1 MGDRRKNSGIR
12 GSILKQINDM
22 KLKDKVAIITGSS
35 KGIGAGIAK
44 EYAKEGAS
52 VVVNYSSSIESADRV
67 VDEITQMGGSA
78 IAIQADISKVADIKK
93 LFTETDKAYGR
104 LDILVNNASVWRYEM
119 LEEISEETFQLQ
131 ITTGLMAQ
139 MFCAKEAVAR
149 FGENGGSIINL
160 SSTISLNPIP
170 GTLIYCAVK
179 AGIDSLAKT
188 LAKELG
194 PRNIRVNTIAPGM
207 TESEGSTADGR
218 PGSAMEKYYL
228 DQTPLGR
235 IGLPI
240 DIAKVAV
247 FLASEDAGWV
257 TGERITVAGGLL

>member
-1 MGDRRKNSGIR
+1 
-12 GSILKQINDM
+12 M
-22 KLKDKVAIITGSS
+22 KLKDKIAVITGSS

-44 EYAKEGAS
+44 EYAREGAK
-52 VVVNYSSSIESADRV
+52 VVVNYASSKESADRV
-67 VDEITQMGGSA
+67 VEQIIRNGGTA
-78 IAIQADISKVADIKK
+78 IAVQADISKIADIKR
-93 LFTETDKAYGR
+93 LFDEVNKAYGR

-119 LEEISEETFQLQ
+119 LEDISEETFKLQ
-131 ITTGLMAQ
+131 ITTGLMAH
-139 MFCAKEAVAR
+139 MFCAQQAVAM
-149 FGENGGSIINL
+149 FGEDGGSIINL

-179 AGIDSLAKT
+179 AGVDSIAKT

-194 PRNIRVNTIAPGM
+194 PKNIRVNTIAPGM

-235 IGLPI
+235 IGMPL

>member
-1 MGDRRKNSGIR
+1 
-12 GSILKQINDM
+12 M
-22 KLKDKVAIITGSS
+22 KLKDKVAIVTGSS

-44 EYAKEGAS
+44 EFAIQGAK
-52 VVVNYSSSIESADRV
+52 VVVNYSNSKESADKV
-67 VDEITQMGGSA
+67 VEEILQNGGSA
-78 IAIQADISKVADIKK
+78 IAVQADISKLADITILFGETKK
-93 LFTETDKAYGR
+93 AFGK
-104 LDILVNNASVWRYEM
+104 LDILVNNAGVWRYEM
-119 LEEISEETFQLQ
+119 LEDVSEETFHLQ
-131 ITTGLMAQ
+131 VNTHLMAHI
-139 MFCAKEAVAR
+139 FCAQQAVAM

-160 SSTISLNPIP
+160 SSTVSLNPIP

-218 PGSAMEKYYL
+218 PGSEMEKYYL
-228 DQTPLGR
+228 DQTPLAR
-235 IGLPI
+235 IGLPE

-247 FLASEDAGWV
+247 FFASEDSAWV
-257 TGERITVAGGLL
+257 TGERITAAGGLL

>member
-1 MGDRRKNSGIR
+1 
-12 GSILKQINDM
+12 M
-22 KLKDKVAIITGSS
+22 KLKDKVAVITGSS

-44 EYAKEGAS
+44 EYAREGAK
-52 VVVNYSSSIESADRV
+52 VIVNYSSSKEYADRV
-67 VDEITQMGGSA
+67 VEEIIQSGGTA
-78 IAIQADISKVADIKK
+78 IAVQADISKIADIKR
-93 LFTETDKAYGR
+93 LFEEVNKAYGR
-104 LDILVNNASVWRYEM
+104 LDILVNNASLWRYEM
-119 LEEISEETFQLQ
+119 LADVSEETFQLQ
-131 ITTGLMAQ
+131 IATGLMAHI
-139 MFCAKEAVAR
+139 FCAKEAVAM
-149 FGENGGSIINL
+149 FGEGGGSIINL

-179 AGIDSLAKT
+179 AGVDSIAKT

-194 PRNIRVNTIAPGM
+194 PKNIRVNTIAPGM

-218 PGSAMEKYYL
+218 PGSTMEKYYL

-235 IGLPI
+235 IGMPV

-247 FLASEDAGWV
+247 FLASEDAAWV

>member
-1 MGDRRKNSGIR
+1 
-12 GSILKQINDM
+12 M
-22 KLKDKVAIITGSS
+22 KLKDKVAIVTGSS

-44 EYAKEGAS
+44 EYAREGAK
-52 VVVNYSSSIESADRV
+52 VIVNYSSSKDYADRV
-67 VDEITQMGGSA
+67 VDEITQGGGTA
-78 IAIQADISKVADIKK
+78 IAVQADISKIEGITK
-93 LFTETDKAYGR
+93 LFEETKTAYGT
-104 LDILVNNASVWRYEM
+104 LDILVNNASVWKYEM
-119 LEEISEETFQLQ
+119 LEDVSEKTFQMQ
-131 ITTGLMAQ
+131 ITTGLMAHI
-139 MFCAKEAVAR
+139 FCAQKAVSL
-149 FGENGGSIINL
+149 FGEKGGSIINL

-179 AGIDSLAKT
+179 AGVDSIAKT

-194 PRNIRVNTIAPGM
+194 PKNIRINTIAPGM

-235 IGLPI
+235 VGLPK

>member
-1 MGDRRKNSGIR
+1 MNKLRN
-12 GSILKQINDM
+12 M
-22 KLKDKVAIITGSS
+22 KLKDKVAVITGSS

-44 EYAKEGAS
+44 EYAREGAK
-52 VVVNYSSSIESADRV
+52 VVVNYSSSKESADRV
-67 VDEITQMGGSA
+67 VEEITQNGGTA
-78 IAIQADISKVADIKK
+78 IAVQADISKIADIKK
-93 LFTETDKAYGR
+93 LFEETRKAYGR

-119 LEEISEETFQLQ
+119 LADVSEETFQLQ
-131 ITTGLMAQ
+131 VTTGLMAQ
-139 MFCAKEAVAR
+139 IFCAKEAAAM
-149 FGENGGSIINL
+149 FDEAGGSIINL

-179 AGIDSLAKT
+179 AGIDSIART

-194 PRNIRVNTIAPGM
+194 PKNIRVNTIAPGM

-235 IGLPI
+235 IGMPI

-247 FLASEDAGWV
+247 FLASEDAGWI

>member
-1 MGDRRKNSGIR
+1 LQADKYKLNKLRN
-12 GSILKQINDM
+12 M
-22 KLKDKVAIITGSS
+22 KLKDKVAVITGSS

-44 EYAKEGAS
+44 EYAREGAK
-52 VVVNYSSSIESADRV
+52 VVVNYSSSKESADRV
-67 VDEITQMGGSA
+67 IEEITQNGGSA
-78 IAIQADISKVADIKK
+78 IAVQADISKIADIKR
-93 LFTETDKAYGR
+93 LFEETRKAYGR

-119 LEEISEETFQLQ
+119 LADVSEETFQLQ
-131 ITTGLMAQ
+131 VTTGLMAQ
-139 MFCAKEAVAR
+139 IFCAKEAAAM
-149 FGENGGSIINL
+149 FDEAGGSIINL

-179 AGIDSLAKT
+179 AGIDSIART

-194 PRNIRVNTIAPGM
+194 PKNIRVNTIAPGM

-235 IGLPI
+235 IGMPI
-240 DIAKVAV
+240 DIAKVAL
-247 FLASEDAGWV
+247 FLASEDAGWI

>member
-1 MGDRRKNSGIR
+1 
-12 GSILKQINDM
+12 M
-22 KLKDKVAIITGSS
+22 KLKGKVAVITGSS

-44 EYAKEGAS
+44 EFAREGAK
-52 VVVNYSSSIESADRV
+52 VVVNYSSSKEYADKV
-67 VDEITQMGGSA
+67 VDEITKKGGTA
-78 IAIQADISKVADIKK
+78 VAVQANISKIEEIKK
-93 LFTETDKAYGR
+93 LFEKTKKAYGR

-119 LEEISEETFQLQ
+119 LEDISEKSFLLQ
-131 ITTGLMAQ
+131 IRTGLMAH
-139 MFCAKEAVAR
+139 MFTSQQAVKM
-149 FGENGGSIINL
+149 FGEEGGSIINL

-179 AGIDSLAKT
+179 AGVDSIAKT

-194 PRNIRVNTIAPGM
+194 PKNIRVNTIAPGM

-218 PGSAMEKYYL
+218 PGSAMEKHYL

-235 IGLPI
+235 IGLPV

-247 FLASEDAGWV
+247 FLGSRTESV
-257 TGERITVAGGLL
+257 LSF

>member
-1 MGDRRKNSGIR
+1 MT
-12 GSILKQINDM
+12 L

-44 EYAKEGAS
+44 EFAREGAK
-52 VVVNYSSSIESADRV
+52 VVVNYASSEESADRV
-67 VDEITQMGGSA
+67 VEEITRNGGTA
-78 IAIQADISKVADIKK
+78 VAVQADISKIADIKR
-93 LFTETDKAYGR
+93 LFEEAMKAYGK

-119 LEEISEETFQLQ
+119 LADVSEETFQLQ
-131 ITTGLMAQ
+131 ITTGLMAHI
-139 MFCAKEAVAR
+139 FCAQQAVAM
-149 FGENGGSIINL
+149 FGNDGGSIINL
-160 SSTISLNPIP
+160 SSTISLNPVP

-179 AGIDSLAKT
+179 AGVDSLAKT

-194 PRNIRVNTIAPGM
+194 PKKIRVNTIAPGM

-218 PGSAMEKYYL
+218 PGSAMEKYFL
-228 DQTPLGR
+228 DLTPLGR

-247 FLASEDAGWV
+247 FLASEDSSWV

>member
-1 MGDRRKNSGIR
+1 MNKLRN
-12 GSILKQINDM
+12 M
-22 KLKDKVAIITGSS
+22 KLKDKVAVITGSS

-44 EYAKEGAS
+44 EYAREGAK
-52 VVVNYSSSIESADRV
+52 VVVNYSSSKESADRV
-67 VDEITQMGGSA
+67 VEEITQNGGSA
-78 IAIQADISKVADIKK
+78 IAVQADISKIADIKR
-93 LFTETDKAYGR
+93 LFEETSKAYGR

-119 LEEISEETFQLQ
+119 LADVSEETFQLQ
-131 ITTGLMAQ
+131 VTTGLMAQ
-139 MFCAKEAVAR
+139 IFCAKEAAAK
-149 FGENGGSIINL
+149 FDEAGGSIINL

-179 AGIDSLAKT
+179 AGIDSIART

-194 PRNIRVNTIAPGM
+194 PKNIRVNTIAPGM

-235 IGLPI
+235 IGMPI

-247 FLASEDAGWV
+247 FLASEDAGWI

>member
-1 MGDRRKNSGIR
+1 
-12 GSILKQINDM
+12 
-22 KLKDKVAIITGSS
+22 
-35 KGIGAGIAK
+35 
-44 EYAKEGAS
+44 EGAKI
-52 VVVNYSSSIESADRV
+52 VVNYSSSKELADKV
-67 VDEITQMGGSA
+67 VNEITQNGGTA
-78 IAIQADISKVADIKK
+78 IAVQADISKLVDIKR
-93 LFTETDKAYGR
+93 LFEETNKVYGR
-104 LDILVNNASVWRYEM
+104 LDILVNNASVWKYEM
-119 LEEISEETFQLQ
+119 LEEVSEETFHLQ

-139 MFCAKEAVAR
+139 IFCAQQAVKM
-149 FGENGGSIINL
+149 FDENGGSIINL
-160 SSTISLNPIP
+160 SSTISMNPIP
-170 GTLIYCAVK
+170 GTLIYSAVK

-188 LAKELG
+188 LSKELG
-194 PRNIRVNTIAPGM
+194 AKKIRVNTIAPGM

-247 FLASEDAGWV
+247 FLASDDAGWV

>member
-1 MGDRRKNSGIR
+1 
-12 GSILKQINDM
+12 M
-22 KLKDKVAIITGSS
+22 KLKDKVAVITGSS

-44 EYAKEGAS
+44 EYAREGAK
-52 VVVNYSSSIESADRV
+52 VVVNYSSSKESADRV
-67 VDEITQMGGSA
+67 VDEITRNGGTA
-78 IAIQADISKVADIKK
+78 IAVQADISKIADIKR
-93 LFTETDKAYGR
+93 LFREVNKTYGR

-119 LEEISEETFQLQ
+119 LADVSEETFLLQ
-131 ITTGLMAQ
+131 INTGLMAHI
-139 MFCAKEAVAR
+139 FCAKEAVAM
-149 FGENGGSIINL
+149 FGEGGGSIINL

-179 AGIDSLAKT
+179 AGVDSIAKT

-194 PRNIRVNTIAPGM
+194 PKNIRVNTIAPGM
-207 TESEGSTADGR
+207 TESEGSTSDGR

-247 FLASEDAGWV
+247 FLASDDAGWV
-257 TGERITVAGGLL
+257 TGERITVADGLL

>member
-1 MGDRRKNSGIR
+1 
-12 GSILKQINDM
+12 M
-22 KLKDKVAIITGSS
+22 KLKGKVAVVTGSS

-44 EYAKEGAS
+44 EFAREGAS
-52 VVVNYSSSIESADRV
+52 VVVNYSSSKEYADKV
-67 VDEITQMGGSA
+67 VDAITQNGGTA
-78 IAIQADISKVADIKK
+78 IAVQADISKIEDIKS
-93 LFTETDKAYGR
+93 LFDETKKAYGR

-119 LEEISEETFQLQ
+119 LEDISEESFLLQ
-131 ITTGLMAQ
+131 IRTGLMAH
-139 MFCAKEAVAR
+139 MFTSQQAVKM
-149 FGENGGSIINL
+149 FGEEGGSIINL

-179 AGIDSLAKT
+179 AGVDSIAKT

-194 PRNIRVNTIAPGM
+194 PKNIRVNTIAPGM

-218 PGSAMEKYYL
+218 PGSAMEKHYL

-235 IGLPI
+235 IGLPV

-247 FLASEDAGWV
+247 FLASNEAAWV
-257 TGERITVAGGLL
+257 TGERISVSGGML

>member
-1 MGDRRKNSGIR
+1 
-12 GSILKQINDM
+12 M
-22 KLKDKVAIITGSS
+22 KLKGKVAVITGSS

-44 EYAKEGAS
+44 EFAREGAS
-52 VVVNYSSSIESADRV
+52 VVVNYSSSKEYADKV
-67 VDEITQMGGSA
+67 VDEIMQNGGTA
-78 IAIQADISKVADIKK
+78 MAVQADISNITDITK
-93 LFTETDKAYGR
+93 LFEETKKAYGS

-119 LEEISEETFQLQ
+119 LENISEESFLLQ
-131 ITTGLMAQ
+131 IRTGLMAH
-139 MFCAKEAVAR
+139 MFTSQQAVKMFGKE
-149 FGENGGSIINL
+149 GGSIINL

-179 AGIDSLAKT
+179 AGVDSIAKT

-194 PRNIRVNTIAPGM
+194 PKNIRVNTIAPGM

-235 IGLPI
+235 IGLPV

-247 FLASEDAGWV
+247 FLASDEAAWV
-257 TGERITVAGGLL
+257 TGERISVSGGML

>member
-1 MGDRRKNSGIR
+1 
-12 GSILKQINDM
+12 M
-22 KLKDKVAIITGSS
+22 KLKDKVAVITGSS

-44 EYAKEGAS
+44 EYAREGAK
-52 VVVNYSSSIESADRV
+52 VVVNYSSSKESAYRV
-67 VDEITQMGGSA
+67 VKEITQNGGTA
-78 IAIQADISKVADIKK
+78 IAVQADISKIADIKR
-93 LFTETDKAYGR
+93 LFEEIRKAYGR

-119 LEEISEETFQLQ
+119 LADVSEESFQLQ
-131 ITTGLMAQ
+131 VTTGLMAQ
-139 MFCAKEAVAR
+139 IFCAKEAVAM
-149 FGENGGSIINL
+149 FDEAGGSIINL

-179 AGIDSLAKT
+179 AGIDSIAKT
-188 LAKELG
+188 LARELG
-194 PRNIRVNTIAPGM
+194 PKNIRVNTIAPGM

-235 IGLPI
+235 IGMPI

-247 FLASEDAGWV
+247 FLASEDAGWI

>member
-1 MGDRRKNSGIR
+1 
-12 GSILKQINDM
+12 M
-22 KLKDKVAIITGSS
+22 KLKDKVAVITGSS

-44 EYAKEGAS
+44 EYAREGAK
-52 VVVNYSSSIESADRV
+52 VVVNYSSSKESADKV
-67 VDEITQMGGSA
+67 VEEITQNGGTA
-78 IAIQADISKVADIKK
+78 IAIQADISKISDIKR
-93 LFTETDKAYGR
+93 LFEETKKAYGR
-104 LDILVNNASVWRYEM
+104 LDILVNNASVWRYEK
-119 LEEISEETFQLQ
+119 LEDISEETFQLQ
-131 ITTGLMAQ
+131 INTGLMAH
-139 MFCAKEAVAR
+139 MFCAQQAVAM

-170 GTLIYCAVK
+170 GTLIYCAIK
-179 AGIDSLAKT
+179 AAVDSLAKT

-218 PGSAMEKYYL
+218 PGSEMEKQFL
-228 DQTPLGR
+228 ALTPLGR

-247 FLASEDAGWV
+247 FLASDDAGWV
-257 TGERITVAGGLL
+257 TGERITVSGGLL

>member
-1 MGDRRKNSGIR
+1 
-12 GSILKQINDM
+12 M
-22 KLKDKVAIITGSS
+22 KLNNKVAIVTGSS

-44 EYAKEGAS
+44 EFAREGAK
-52 VVVNYSSSIESADRV
+52 VVVNYSSSKESADKV
-67 VDEITQMGGSA
+67 VEEITQNGGTA
-78 IAIQADISKVADIKK
+78 IAVQADISKIADIKR
-93 LFTETDKAYGR
+93 LFAEAKKAYGR

-119 LEEISEETFQLQ
+119 LEDVSEETFQLQ
-131 ITTGLMAQ
+131 VTTGLMAHI
-139 MFCAKEAVAR
+139 FCAQQAAAM
-149 FGENGGSIINL
+149 FGENGGNIINL

-179 AGIDSLAKT
+179 AGVDSLAKT

-194 PRNIRVNTIAPGM
+194 PKNIRVNTIAPGM

-247 FLASEDAGWV
+247 FLASEDAGWI
-257 TGERITVAGGLL
+257 TGERISVAGGLL